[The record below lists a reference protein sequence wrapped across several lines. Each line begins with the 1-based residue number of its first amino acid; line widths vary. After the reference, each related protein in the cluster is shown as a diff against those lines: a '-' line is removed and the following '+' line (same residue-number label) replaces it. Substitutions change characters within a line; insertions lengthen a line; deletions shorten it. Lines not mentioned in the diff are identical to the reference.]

1 MDFSQRIDPM
11 RENIE
16 LSNALLNSTRLVAAM
31 GNRLALGL
39 FVSACRPGEQVVG
52 ATTTQAEALQ
62 SLQRHE
68 GDLLVCTDRLD
79 QGNGGQLVAAA
90 KQLSPQPR
98 TLLIVTQPRR
108 TMLIHTAL
116 AAGCDGLCLEANIG
130 LGTVLEA
137 LRCIDRG
144 ASYIDRELR
153 RSFLHSLPGLDGQPL
168 TPLTSREL
176 EVLTLMTHSL
186 NNQEIAQQLFISA
199 ETVKSHVQ
207 RIGDKLQ
214 ARNRLQ
220 AVLRAI
226 RMDLVDW
233 PDPG

>member
-11 RENIE
+11 RENIG
-16 LSNALLNSTRLVAAM
+16 LGNALLSGTQLVAAM
-31 GNRLALGL
+31 GSPMALGL
-39 FVSACRPGEQVVG
+39 FMCVIRPGKQVVG
-52 ATTTQAEALQ
+52 ATTTQAEALEA
-62 SLQRHE
+62 LQRHRA
-68 GDLLVCTDRLD
+68 DLLVCTDRLD
-79 QGNGGQLVAAA
+79 EGNGGQLVEAA
-90 KQLSPQPR
+90 KQLHPSPR

-130 LGTVLEA
+130 LGNMLQA

-144 ASYIDRELR
+144 ASYIDRELH
-153 RSFLHSLPGLDGQPL
+153 RSFLHSLPGLDGRPL
-168 TPLTSREL
+168 TPLTGREL
-176 EVLTLMTHSL
+176 EVLTLMTRSL
-186 NNQEIAQQLFISA
+186 NNQEIARELFLSS

-207 RIGDKLQ
+207 HIGEKLQ

-220 AVLRAI
+220 AVLLAI